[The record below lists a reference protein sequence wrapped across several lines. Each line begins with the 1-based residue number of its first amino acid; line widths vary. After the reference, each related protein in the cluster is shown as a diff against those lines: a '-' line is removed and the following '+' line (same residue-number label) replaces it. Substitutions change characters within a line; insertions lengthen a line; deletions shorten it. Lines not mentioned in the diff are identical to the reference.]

1 MNSHSGEDPEL
12 IPIERVELRNYVRMT
27 VLDAPGMLGR
37 ITSFFGLRHISIS
50 SIHQPDAKMG
60 HPVPVVLVTHKTPDR
75 VVSDALRDL
84 EQAKLLLRPPTRI
97 RIDE

>member
-1 MNSHSGEDPEL
+1 
-12 IPIERVELRNYVRMT
+12 
-27 VLDAPGMLGR
+27 
-37 ITSFFGLRHISIS
+37 
-50 SIHQPDAKMG
+50 MG

-75 VVSDALRDL
+75 VVSEALRDL